1 MPERTPAGNREGKIM
16 NTIMLNN
23 SADLTQATIK
33 LFGSFAPYIPEII
46 QEYVAEY
53 VFNYRHKG
61 FAIRE
66 TEEGQGYYLPLHI
79 ERISM
84 ITPIDRDL
92 LDVSP
97 DALGILMTLHC
108 YSICAQSDLQDLSDI
123 ARIHALEQIEAIKD
137 KRKLLLDYALKTL
150 SPDVIVMLM
159 K

>member
-1 MPERTPAGNREGKIM
+1 M
-16 NTIMLNN
+16 NTIMLNS

-33 LFGSFAPYIPEII
+33 LFGSFAPYVPEVI

-66 TEEGQGYYLPLHI
+66 MENGQGYFLPLHI

-84 ITPIDRDL
+84 ITPIERNL
-92 LDVSP
+92 HDVSP

-108 YSICAQSDLQDLSDI
+108 YSICAQSDVQHLSDEAKSH
-123 ARIHALEQIEAIKD
+123 AREQIEIIKN
-137 KRKLLLDYALKTL
+137 KRKILLNYALKTL
-150 SPDVIVMLM
+150 SPDDIVMLL